1 MAKTVLYLW
10 MSSMLLLCACQSD
23 PDLTETEVYS
33 ILNEIIVAD
42 SLRIHRLCWKFKNLP
57 LYGEH
62 VKVFTEQ
69 DKKFIKRQKLLHK
82 GFIIQPNKLKG
93 YSSSRKS
100 FHLVEVDSACDKGII
115 NHLSFPLISIDRQKL
130 VIEITEDCNCLLG
143 GKGGKILYEK
153 INGQWKLSKT
163 FDWWISER

>member
-1 MAKTVLYLW
+1 MAKTVLYFW
-10 MSSMLLLCACQSD
+10 ISSMLLLCACQSD
-23 PDLTETEVYS
+23 PDLTEAEVYT

-42 SLRIHRLCWKFKNLP
+42 SLRIHRLCWKFRNLP

-62 VKVFTEQ
+62 IKVFTEQ

-100 FHLVEVDSACDKGII
+100 FHLVEVWTYTYRPGIGTLDYKFGI
-115 NHLSFPLISIDRQKL
+115 PIFLSETNISQ
-130 VIEITEDCNCLLG
+130 
-143 GKGGKILYEK
+143 
-153 INGQWKLSKT
+153 
-163 FDWWISER
+163 

>member
-10 MSSMLLLCACQSD
+10 MSSMLFLCACQSD
-23 PDLTETEVYS
+23 PDLTEAEVYT

-42 SLRIHRLCWKFKNLP
+42 SLRIKRLCWKFGNLP
-57 LYGEH
+57 LSGEH
-62 VKVFTEQ
+62 AKVFTEQ

-93 YSSSRKS
+93 YSSGRKS
-100 FHLVEVDSACDKGII
+100 FHLVEIDSACDKGII
-115 NHLSFPLISIDRQKL
+115 DHLSFPLISIDRQKL
-130 VIEITEDCNCLLG
+130 VIERSEDCNCFLG
-143 GKGGKILYEK
+143 GQGGKMLYEK

-163 FDWWISER
+163 FYWWISER

>member
-10 MSSMLLLCACQSD
+10 MSSMLLFCACQPN

-42 SLRIHRLCWKFKNLP
+42 SLRIHRLCWKFENLP
-57 LYGEH
+57 LSGEH
-62 VKVFTEQ
+62 AKVFDEH
-69 DKKFIKRQKLLHK
+69 DKKFIKRQKILHK

-93 YSSSRKS
+93 YSSGRKT
-100 FHLVEVDSACDKGII
+100 FHLVEVDSTCNKGII
-115 NHLSFPLISIDRQKL
+115 DHLSFPLISIDRQKL

-143 GKGGKILYEK
+143 GKGGKMLYEK
-153 INGQWKLSKT
+153 INGKWKLSKT